1 MGIADRLDQIILA
14 VDERGFASVKEL
26 SQQLSVSEMTIRR
39 DLEKLAENHRVLRV
53 YGGAAR
59 LRYMPESNNGPT
71 PESLIEQPHTSFVN
85 VKGQNGVGSTTP
97 LELCQSDV
105 LVVTSF
111 DPKYELLV
119 HESSGKRRIP
129 IIAEALPHV
138 NAETC
143 VSVDDY
149 RAGVS
154 LGRWVGEYTLEH
166 WQGTANILD
175 LTYHL
180 ENTKARSRGFM
191 VGVREVLPAVKD
203 ALSLNPQADYDLTYQ
218 LTRDALSM
226 DRSINVIFAINDT
239 NAWGAINACKDL
251 GIDPDRLIVVTFG
264 LEGNTLKDAMQNDLY
279 CRAGLAMFPEIVG
292 RTCVEAAFEVYNHR
306 VLPERIYTPHA
317 VLTKET
323 LEQFYARHDDDWK
336 IRWEAVEKHLH
347 LPMDINAYRSRQD
360 HELPDCLG
368 IITPF
373 PEHEWYQNLTASMRK
388 YADYFEVSLELVDA
402 EQSLKHELESR
413 RREIARL
420 AAEDISSGEVVFIDG
435 GGIAQHLADFL
446 KTKGDITVITNS
458 VPVFTALKDNP
469 EITLISTGGVLR
481 RTTFVLVGPTAEN
494 SLRDLRV
501 DKLFLSASGVSFNF
515 GLSHTTLSEVTIK
528 QAMIR
533 SAREVILLADHTQ
546 FNQESFIQLAPL
558 SAIHTLITDDGLPA
572 SIRLRLNQIGIQ
584 VIIPKP

>member
-1 MGIADRLDQIILA
+1 MGISDRLDQIILA

-26 SQQLSVSEMTIRR
+26 SQQFSVSEMTIRR
-39 DLEKLAENHRVLRV
+39 DLEKLAGSRRVLRV

-59 LRYMPESNNGPT
+59 LRSELEPNNGQNPESPF
-71 PESLIEQPHTSFVN
+71 EQSHTSLVN
-85 VKGQNGVGSTTP
+85 VKGQNGIGPTP

-119 HESSGKRRIP
+119 HESSGKRKIP

-138 NAETC
+138 IAETC

-154 LGRWVGEYTLEH
+154 LGRWVGEYSLKH
-166 WQGTANILD
+166 WQGALNILD

-180 ENTKARSRGFM
+180 ENTKTRSRGFM
-191 VGVREVLPAVKD
+191 AGVREVLPAAKD

-251 GIDPDRLIVVTFG
+251 DIDPERLIVVTFG
-264 LEGNTLKDAMQNDLY
+264 LEGNTLKEAMLNDLY

-292 RTCVEAAFEVYNHR
+292 RVCVEAAFAVFRHQ
-306 VLPERIYTPHA
+306 VLPARIFTPHA

-323 LEQFYARHDDDWK
+323 LEQFYAHRGDEWK
-336 IRWEAVEKHLH
+336 IRWEEVETHLQ
-347 LPMDINAYRSRQD
+347 LPMDVNALRPKPNHR
-360 HELPDCLG
+360 LPGCIG

-373 PEHEWYQNLTASMRK
+373 AEHEWYQNLTASMRN
-388 YADYFEVSLELVDA
+388 YAGYFDVNLELVDA

-420 AAEDISSGEVVFIDG
+420 AAEDISPGEVVFIDG
-435 GGIAQHLADFL
+435 GGIAHYLADFL
-446 KTKGDITVITNS
+446 KNKRDITVITNS
-458 VPVFTALKDNP
+458 VPVFTTLKDSP

-515 GLSHTTLSEVTIK
+515 GLSHTNVSEVTIK

-546 FNQESFIQLAPL
+546 FDQESFIQIAPL

-572 SIRLRLNQIGIQ
+572 SIRLHLNQIGIQ